1 MKFKAYLLLVPIITT
16 FSAHADGM
24 MDAPAMMT
32 LCRSSHNAEI
42 IEDLFDDVV
51 TRSPIS
57 TLDDATVNGYLK
69 VKGPLSITGKIN
81 TTAAATFGSSLVVT
95 GLASLTGNA
104 RVSGTLSVS
113 DNANITGDVSAN
125 DATFE
130 TLVVNTNAI
139 IGGNQITQGTS
150 ELYGATTI
158 GTITGTTDRVL
169 TVNGQLF
176 TDGTLMVS
184 DALTVDGRV
193 VIGTDYS
200 SSEDYG
206 DYAIN
211 AKLSVDGDVYV
222 SNNLEVDE
230 NVYVKN
236 TLTIEGD
243 LLVDDDQISLR
254 VTNGRVYID
263 DDLEV
268 DEDARIRGDLY
279 VSTDATISGTCYVD
293 SDLVVDYNLSADGN
307 VTHGSS
313 FTNGLYT
320 TTDWNNVVMKNDVT
334 IGSDSA
340 DDLYINAVTTS
351 GSEDDYKVLLWDPVS
366 KRVYVSDATYGTLS
380 GPPV

>member
-1 MKFKAYLLLVPIITT
+1 MKFKAYLLLVPIIAT

-32 LCRSSHNAEI
+32 LCRSSHDAEI

-51 TRSPIS
+51 TRTPIS

-113 DNANITGDVSAN
+113 DDTNITGDVSAN

-158 GTITGTTDRVL
+158 GTEAGSSDRVL
-169 TVNGQLF
+169 TVNGQQF
-176 TDGTLMVS
+176 IDGTL
-184 DALTVDGRV
+184 
-193 VIGTDYS
+193 VIGDSFVEYELDYTGTP
-200 SSEDYG
+200 EL
-206 DYAIN
+206 I
-211 AKLSVDGDVYV
+211 V
-222 SNNLEVDE
+222 SKDAYIGGNLEVE
-230 NVYVKN
+230 AEAYVN
-236 TLTIEGD
+236 GD
-243 LLVDDDQISLR
+243 LHAVS
-254 VTNGRVYID
+254 
-263 DDLEV
+263 
-268 DEDARIRGDLY
+268 DLY
-279 VSTDATISGTCYVD
+279 VHSDLIVHDDLDVYDEIFAHNDVTISGTCYVY
-293 SDLVVDYNLSADGN
+293 SDLVVDYNLSVDAN

-320 TTDWNNVVMKNDVT
+320 TTDWNSVVMKNDVT

-351 GSEDDYKVLLWDPVS
+351 GSEDDYRVLLWDPVS
-366 KRVYVSDATYGTLS
+366 KRVYVSSGTYGTLS